1 MQPLTALVSSNLQ
14 LVRPLALLWLAGIAT
29 RLTILAIPPV
39 IPLIRDE
46 LQMTQAQVGF
56 LVALP
61 VLMFA
66 IAAVPGSLLVARLGT
81 GVTLLAGVLLTAIA
95 GAARGIADDFWQ
107 LAAITMLMGAGIAVI
122 QPTLPALV
130 REWMPGRLGL
140 GTATYAN
147 GMLTAVM
154 LAPALTIPVVLP
166 LVGGSWRL
174 GLAFWS
180 DPVFAI
186 AILIALLA
194 PRRIGGSATATIAA
208 RWWPDWKNPLTWL
221 LGFTFGSNNAAYYGA
236 NAFLPDFLAG
246 QGRAD
251 LIGPALTALNAAQFA
266 ASLVLLAAADRL
278 LRRALPYLV
287 FGPLTLVAFAGMAL
301 TSGWWI
307 VASAALMGFSSAITF
322 AVIIALP
329 PLLSLP
335 GDAHRTAAGMFTISY
350 SCAVAIPTLSGALWD
365 LTALP
370 WMAFV
375 PLGLCAVTL
384 TGLGAM
390 LSRYPSQDG
399 T

>member
-1 MQPLTALVSSNLQ
+1 LQ
-14 LVRPLALLWLAGIAT
+14 L
-29 RLTILAIPPV
+29 

-46 LQMTQAQVGF
+46 LQMTEAQVGF

-66 IAAVPGSLLVARLGT
+66 TAAVPGSLLVARLGT
-81 GVTLLAGVLLTAIA
+81 SVTLLAGVLLTAVA
-95 GAARGIADDFWQ
+95 GAARGSAGDIWQ

-122 QPTLPALV
+122 QPTLPAIV
-130 REWMPGRLGL
+130 REWMPSRLGL

-174 GLAFWS
+174 DLALWS
-180 DPVFAI
+180 VPVLATAI
-186 AILIALLA
+186 FFALLA
-194 PRRIGGSATATIAA
+194 PRRPPGGASAAIAA

-221 LGFTFGSNNAAYYGA
+221 LGLTFGSNNSAYYGA

-246 QGRAD
+246 QGRSD
-251 LIGPALTALNAAQFA
+251 LIGPALAALNAAQFA
-266 ASLVLLAAADRL
+266 ASLVLLATADRL

-287 FGPLTLVAFAGMAL
+287 FGPLTLAAFAGMVL
-301 TSGWWI
+301 TSGYWI
-307 VASAALMGFSSAITF
+307 VVSAAVMGFASAITF

-329 PLLSLP
+329 SVVSPP

-365 LTALP
+365 HTGLP

-375 PLGLCAVTL
+375 PLGLCAMTL
-384 TGLGAM
+384 TGLGTM
-390 LSRYPSQDG
+390 LSRYPSHVE
-399 T
+399 

>member
-1 MQPLTALVSSNLQ
+1 MSSNAQ
-14 LVRPLALLWLAGIAT
+14 LVRLLALLWLAGIAT

-46 LQMTQAQVGF
+46 LQMTEAQVGF

-81 GVTLLAGVLLTAIA
+81 NVTLLAGVLLTAIA
-95 GAARGIADDFWQ
+95 GAARGAAADIWQ

-122 QPTLPALV
+122 QPTLPAIV

-174 GLAFWS
+174 NLALWS
-180 DPVFAI
+180 VPVLAT
-186 AILIALLA
+186 AILFALLA
-194 PRRIGGSATATIAA
+194 PRPAGGASAMIAA
-208 RWWPDWKNPLTWL
+208 RWWPDWKNPLIWL

-246 QGRAD
+246 QGRSD
-251 LIGPALTALNAAQFA
+251 LIGPALAALNAAQFA
-266 ASLVLLAAADRL
+266 ASLVLLATADRL

-287 FGPLTLVAFAGMAL
+287 FGPLTLAAFAGMVL
-301 TSGWWI
+301 TSGYWI
-307 VASAALMGFSSAITF
+307 VVSAAVMGFASAITF

-329 PLLSLP
+329 SVLSPP

-365 LTALP
+365 ITGLP

-384 TGLGAM
+384 TLLGTV
-390 LSRYPSQDG
+390 LSRYPSHVE
-399 T
+399 

>member
-1 MQPLTALVSSNLQ
+1 LSSNAQ
-14 LVRPLALLWLAGIAT
+14 LVRLLALLWLAGIAT

-46 LQMTQAQVGF
+46 LQMTEAQVGF

-81 GVTLLAGVLLTAIA
+81 NVTLLAGVLLTAIA
-95 GAARGIADDFWQ
+95 GAARGAAADIWQ

-122 QPTLPALV
+122 QPTLPAIV

-174 GLAFWS
+174 NLALWS
-180 DPVFAI
+180 VPVLAT
-186 AILIALLA
+186 AILFALLA
-194 PRRIGGSATATIAA
+194 PRPAGGASAMIAA
-208 RWWPDWKNPLTWL
+208 RWWPDWKNPLIWL

-246 QGRAD
+246 QGRSD
-251 LIGPALTALNAAQFA
+251 LIGPALAALNAAQFA
-266 ASLVLLAAADRL
+266 ASLVLLATADRL

-287 FGPLTLVAFAGMAL
+287 FGPLTLAAFAGMVL
-301 TSGWWI
+301 ISGYWI
-307 VASAALMGFSSAITF
+307 VVSAAVMGFASAITF

-329 PLLSLP
+329 SVLSPP

-365 LTALP
+365 ITGLP

-384 TGLGAM
+384 TLLGTV
-390 LSRYPSQDG
+390 LSRYPSHVE
-399 T
+399 

>member
-1 MQPLTALVSSNLQ
+1 MSSNAQ
-14 LVRPLALLWLAGIAT
+14 LVRLLALLWLAGIAT

-46 LQMTQAQVGF
+46 LQMTEAQVGF

-81 GVTLLAGVLLTAIA
+81 NVTLLAGVLLTAIA
-95 GAARGIADDFWQ
+95 GAARGAAADIWQ

-122 QPTLPALV
+122 QPTLPAIV

-174 GLAFWS
+174 NLALWS
-180 DPVFAI
+180 VPVLAT
-186 AILIALLA
+186 AILFALLA
-194 PRRIGGSATATIAA
+194 PRPAGGASAMIAA
-208 RWWPDWKNPLTWL
+208 RWWPDWKNPLIWL

-246 QGRAD
+246 QGRSD
-251 LIGPALTALNAAQFA
+251 LIGPALAALNAAQFA
-266 ASLVLLAAADRL
+266 ASLVLLATADRL

-287 FGPLTLVAFAGMAL
+287 FGPLTLAAFAGMVL
-301 TSGWWI
+301 TSGYWI
-307 VASAALMGFSSAITF
+307 VVSAAVMGFASAITF

-329 PLLSLP
+329 SVLSPP

-365 LTALP
+365 ITGLP

-384 TGLGAM
+384 TLLGTV
-390 LSRYPSQDG
+390 LSRYPSRVE
-399 T
+399 

>member
-1 MQPLTALVSSNLQ
+1 LSSNAQ
-14 LVRPLALLWLAGIAT
+14 LVRLLALLWLAGIAT

-46 LQMTQAQVGF
+46 LQMTEAQVGF

-81 GVTLLAGVLLTAIA
+81 NVTLLAGVLLTAIA
-95 GAARGIADDFWQ
+95 GAARGAAADIWQ

-122 QPTLPALV
+122 QPTLPAIV

-154 LAPALTIPVVLP
+154 LAPALTIPLVLP

-174 GLAFWS
+174 NLALWS
-180 DPVFAI
+180 VPVLAT
-186 AILIALLA
+186 AILFALLA
-194 PRRIGGSATATIAA
+194 PRPAGGASAMIAA
-208 RWWPDWKNPLTWL
+208 RWWPDWKNPLIWL

-246 QGRAD
+246 QGRSD
-251 LIGPALTALNAAQFA
+251 LIGPALAALNAAQFA
-266 ASLVLLAAADRL
+266 ASLVLLATADRL

-287 FGPLTLVAFAGMAL
+287 FGPLTLAAFAGMVL
-301 TSGWWI
+301 TSGYWI
-307 VASAALMGFSSAITF
+307 VVSAAVMGFASAITF

-329 PLLSLP
+329 SVLSPP

-365 LTALP
+365 ITGLP

-384 TGLGAM
+384 TLLGTV
-390 LSRYPSQDG
+390 LSRYPSHVE
-399 T
+399 

>member
-1 MQPLTALVSSNLQ
+1 LSSNAQ
-14 LVRPLALLWLAGIAT
+14 LVRLLALLWLAGIAT

-46 LQMTQAQVGF
+46 LQMTEAQVGF

-81 GVTLLAGVLLTAIA
+81 NVTLLAGVLLTAIA
-95 GAARGIADDFWQ
+95 GAARGAAADIWQ

-122 QPTLPALV
+122 QPTLPAIV

-174 GLAFWS
+174 NLALWS
-180 DPVFAI
+180 VPVLAT
-186 AILIALLA
+186 AILFALLA
-194 PRRIGGSATATIAA
+194 PRPAGGASAMIAA
-208 RWWPDWKNPLTWL
+208 RWWPDWKNPLIWL

-246 QGRAD
+246 QGRSD
-251 LIGPALTALNAAQFA
+251 LIGPALAALNAAQFA
-266 ASLVLLAAADRL
+266 ASLVLLATADRL

-287 FGPLTLVAFAGMAL
+287 FGPLTLAAFAGMVL
-301 TSGWWI
+301 TSGYWI
-307 VASAALMGFSSAITF
+307 VVSAAVMGFASAITF

-329 PLLSLP
+329 SVLSPP

-365 LTALP
+365 ITGLP

-384 TGLGAM
+384 TLLGTV
-390 LSRYPSQDG
+390 LSRYPSHVE
-399 T
+399 

>member
-1 MQPLTALVSSNLQ
+1 
-14 LVRPLALLWLAGIAT
+14 
-29 RLTILAIPPV
+29 
-39 IPLIRDE
+39 
-46 LQMTQAQVGF
+46 
-56 LVALP
+56 
-61 VLMFA
+61 
-66 IAAVPGSLLVARLGT
+66 
-81 GVTLLAGVLLTAIA
+81 
-95 GAARGIADDFWQ
+95 
-107 LAAITMLMGAGIAVI
+107 MLMGAGIAVI
-122 QPTLPALV
+122 QPTLPAIV

-174 GLAFWS
+174 NLALWS
-180 DPVFAI
+180 VPVLAT
-186 AILIALLA
+186 AILFALLA
-194 PRRIGGSATATIAA
+194 PRPAGGASAMIAA
-208 RWWPDWKNPLTWL
+208 RWWPDWKNPLIWL

-246 QGRAD
+246 QGRSD
-251 LIGPALTALNAAQFA
+251 LIGPALAALNAAQFA
-266 ASLVLLAAADRL
+266 ASLVLLATADRL

-287 FGPLTLVAFAGMAL
+287 FGPLTLAAFAGMVL
-301 TSGWWI
+301 TSGYWI
-307 VASAALMGFSSAITF
+307 VVSAAVMGFASAITF

-329 PLLSLP
+329 SVLSPP

-365 LTALP
+365 ITGLP

-384 TGLGAM
+384 TLLGTV
-390 LSRYPSQDG
+390 LSRYPSHVE
-399 T
+399 